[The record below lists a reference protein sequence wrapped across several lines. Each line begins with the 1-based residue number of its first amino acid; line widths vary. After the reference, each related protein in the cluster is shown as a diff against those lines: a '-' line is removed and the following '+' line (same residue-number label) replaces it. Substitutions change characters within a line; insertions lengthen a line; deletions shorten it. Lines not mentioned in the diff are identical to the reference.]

1 MYNFQSG
8 FRPNHSAN
16 LRLAHLTHK
25 VLKGFDEGLLIGMI
39 RIDLQKEFGAINH
52 EVLLQ
57 KVKASRFLEQNVQW
71 FRPYLCDRIFWVEN
85 ENKLSDFGMISCGV
99 PQGSILGPHLFLIYV
114 NDMPQ
119 AVKSN
124 LLLYPDDSCLIYQHK
139 DIAIIEKNL
148 NDDFEN
154 ICDWFVNNKLSIHFG
169 DDRTKLILFAST
181 RRAENIP
188 KLNIRYKEINIKQQ
202 AQVTYLGCVLDDSMS
217 GETMAL
223 KFVNKING
231 KVKFLYRKNKFLTS
245 ELRRMLCNALIQPH
259 FDYACTAWYPNLT
272 EKTKK
277 NIQNMQNTKCIRFC
291 LRLDKMQHIFLTEFR
306 SINWLSTK
314 ERVHQ
319 CINTITPNFVNKNC
333 PFYLNEIFEFASHCI
348 RDTRNSFAKLKH
360 PFPKINTGQ
369 KTLSYIVSLCGAIY
383 PKPLKNE

>member
-1 MYNFQSG
+1 
-8 FRPNHSAN
+8 
-16 LRLAHLTHK
+16 
-25 VLKGFDEGLLIGMI
+25 
-39 RIDLQKEFGAINH
+39 
-52 EVLLQ
+52 
-57 KVKASRFLEQNVQW
+57 
-71 FRPYLCDRIFWVEN
+71 
-85 ENKLSDFGMISCGV
+85 MISCGV

-231 KVKFLYRKNKFLTS
+231 KVKFLYRKNKCLTS

-291 LRLDKMQHIFLTEFR
+291 LRLDKMQHIFLAEFR
-306 SINWLSTK
+306 SIN
-314 ERVHQ
+314 
-319 CINTITPNFVNKNC
+319 
-333 PFYLNEIFEFASHCI
+333 
-348 RDTRNSFAKLKH
+348 
-360 PFPKINTGQ
+360 
-369 KTLSYIVSLCGAIY
+369 
-383 PKPLKNE
+383 